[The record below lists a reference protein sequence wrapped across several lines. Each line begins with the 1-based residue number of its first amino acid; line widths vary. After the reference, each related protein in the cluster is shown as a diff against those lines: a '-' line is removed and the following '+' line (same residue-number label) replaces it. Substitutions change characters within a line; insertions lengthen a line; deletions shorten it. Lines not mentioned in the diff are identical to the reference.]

1 MAIGSI
7 VRKYPTNYLQ
17 KRRNLHVIETFLFF
31 RDKTNFPVWK
41 INNFRLTT
49 DHKYNSLSITAK
61 IDTYSYKNIV

>member
-17 KRRNLHVIETFLFF
+17 KRRNFHVIGTFLFF
-31 RDKTNFPVWK
+31 GDKTNFPVRK
-41 INNFRLTT
+41 INDFRLTT
-49 DHKYNSLSITAK
+49 DHKYNSSSITAK